1 MLVAVVLRTKTA
13 AAATCAESTRLALSL
28 TERVTDAEQG
38 KRQADV
44 GGGGTA
50 AHEDSRRSRMC

>member
-13 AAATCAESTRLALSL
+13 TAATCAESTRLALSL

-38 KRQADV
+38 KRQADA
-44 GGGGTA
+44 GGGGTG
-50 AHEDSRRSRMC
+50 HEDSRRSRM